1 MIIYYTGTGNSKYVA
16 DMMADILDDEAVSA
30 NEYIKNGI
38 AADFASD
45 KPYVF
50 VSPVYV
56 SAPARIFEDFVRSG
70 SFGGNKK
77 TYFVMTCAGGM
88 GACPAYC
95 EKLSGDKFDYMGTAQ
110 VEMPQNYLVFFT
122 TKEKEENE
130 KTIAAAEPKI
140 KELAQLVAEGKAF
153 PDSGMKKWELIST
166 EMILAPYYKWFMKA
180 KAFTVSDDCVGC
192 GLCAKTCPLG
202 NIKIVDKKPVWGDN
216 CTHCVSCINRCPKK
230 AIEYGKKSLG
240 KPRYVC
246 PEYKKK

>member
-16 DMMADILDDEAVSA
+16 EMMADVLGDEAVSA

-38 AADFASD
+38 AADFTSE

-70 SFGGNKK
+70 SFAGNKK
-77 TYFVMTCAGGM
+77 AYFIMTCAGGM

-95 EKLSGDKFDYMGTAQ
+95 VKLCANKLDFMGCAQ
-110 VEMPQNYLVFFT
+110 VEMPQNYLVFFS
-122 TKEKEENE
+122 TKEKEECE
-130 KTIAAAEPKI
+130 KIIAGAEPKI
-140 KELAQLVAEGKAF
+140 QSLADMIKADKPF

-166 EMILAPYYKWFMKA
+166 EMIIAPYYKWFMRA
-180 KAFTVSDDCVGC
+180 KKFTVSDECVGC

-202 NIKIVDKKPVWGDN
+202 NIRIVDKKPLWGDN

-230 AIEYGKKSLG
+230 AIEYGKMSLG